1 MPTAYGKISSAR
13 LLSVYS
19 LAPTLLTK
27 ELPMVQAADPKPAAE
42 SKPTADPKPTTGD
55 VVSMKLLLETG
66 VHFGHKTRRWN
77 PRMKQ
82 YIFTQRNGI
91 HIIDLQQTLGLLG
104 VAYEWVRD
112 LVAEGKSILFVGTK
126 KQAQEAIETEA
137 QRCGMN
143 YVNVRWLG
151 GTLTNFQTMRARI
164 GHLHESERQRDEGKF
179 SVLTKKE
186 ALKRMVAIAKL
197 NRQMGGIKE
206 MTKLPD
212 ALFIVDP
219 GKENIAVAEARR
231 MGIPIVAVNDT
242 DSDPTL
248 IDQVIPANDDAI
260 RSVRLMTGKMADA
273 VLEGKALRET
283 RLLEQMK
290 AAEAEAEEVPAE
302 IADEPT
308 PVITEAEFQEPAAE
322 PTTEEASS

>member
-1 MPTAYGKISSAR
+1 
-13 LLSVYS
+13 
-19 LAPTLLTK
+19 
-27 ELPMVQAADPKPAAE
+27 
-42 SKPTADPKPTTGD
+42 
-55 VVSMKLLLETG
+55 MKLLLETG

-104 VAYEWVRD
+104 VAYGWVRD

-179 SVLTKKE
+179 SALTKKE
-186 ALKRMVAIAKL
+186 ALKRMVVIAKL

-302 IADEPT
+302 VTADPT